1 MGPCLRLVE
10 YATPRGA
17 QQIERASAPSGL
29 LGARISAV
37 SAPVTAV
44 PASVGSTYASNE
56 IRTCRPGEHAD
67 HWTPEQ
73 LKGLL
78 ATNPSASVF
87 GPAGVAAALGA
98 EGIAVET
105 VTDGDTVEVGPFT
118 LTFAGTDHAVIHE
131 SIPVPD
137 NTGVLVNGKLFYP
150 GDAFFVPPFPVEVLA
165 APVGAPWLKISEAMD
180 YVSAVKPARS
190 FPVHEKTLSDA
201 GFGMHADRIGAV
213 TTAGGGTPSIL
224 QPGESLD
231 I

>member
-1 MGPCLRLVE
+1 MRVTKYEHAAMVVDEGGRKLVIDPGSFTRSLTDQKDVE
-10 YATPRGA
+10 A
-17 QQIERASAPSGL
+17 I
-29 LGARISAV
+29 V
-37 SAPVTAV
+37 VTH
-44 PASVGSTYASNE
+44 
-56 IRTCRPGEHAD
+56 EHAD

-78 ATNPSASVF
+78 DTNPAASVF

-98 EGIAVET
+98 EGIEVET

-150 GDAFFVPPFPVEVLA
+150 GDSFFVPPFPVEVLA

-201 GFGMHADRIGAV
+201 GFGMHAERIGAM

-224 QPGESLD
+224 QPGESID

>member
-1 MGPCLRLVE
+1 MRVTKYEHAALVVE
-10 YATPRGA
+10 ED
-17 QQIERASAPSGL
+17 ERKLVIDPGSFTRSLSDLTDVEA
-29 LGARISAV
+29 IV
-37 SAPVTAV
+37 VTH
-44 PASVGSTYASNE
+44 
-56 IRTCRPGEHAD
+56 EHAD

-224 QPGESLD
+224 QPGESLE